1 MSLKEKLNNDFKEAM
16 RNRDQL
22 RKNVITLIRSEIKQ
36 IEVDKRIE
44 LEEQDI
50 IEIISRQLKQRKD
63 ALEEFNKG
71 NREDLAQ
78 QAEEEAQILLSYLPE
93 QLSEEE
99 ITKIIKET
107 IAEIGAN
114 SIKEMGKVMAA
125 IMPKV
130 KGIADGKLVNQ
141 IVREQLQ

>member
-1 MSLKEKLNNDFKEAM
+1 MSLKEQLNNDFKEAM

-71 NREDLAQ
+71 NREDLAK

-107 IAEIGAN
+107 IAETGAN

>member
-1 MSLKEKLNNDFKEAM
+1 MSLKEQLNNDFKEAM

-107 IAEIGAN
+107 IAETGAN